1 MKKLILM
8 AGAAL
13 MVNMSA
19 QATDWLTEYFYGNF
33 DLNGVSLTFT
43 PDGTDNYTV
52 SAETI
57 TELPVDLL
65 AGTSDIG
72 LVDYVIFSSTWEPH
86 SLTIPNGGRFT
97 FFGEQ
102 YSTVWL
108 SGRGV
113 INFGTQDRWLYPSLS
128 DHYLYPGISLFF
140 QYLNPTE
147 GKISYVRTANP
158 DRFVI
163 TFEDVP
169 GYYTGDTEKTC
180 TAQCEMY
187 LADGTIKLSWI
198 DCAEDFSYNYTYVG
212 LSAGQG
218 EGGFIPTDF
227 SALLG
232 PVVPPNDADEDNI
245 PDTWETAHFG
255 SYTNCTAGDDSDL
268 DGFSNYNEYIANTD
282 PTDEDSHFQIQSAYL
297 TGAAAPE
304 FVLNWNCQTG
314 RTYSVLWSANPS
326 TGFTPVNTTG
336 ITHPQSSF
344 SAPVTGQQGFY
355 KVEVHMTE

>member
-19 QATDWLTEYFYGNF
+19 QATDWLSQYFYNNF
-33 DLNGVSLTFT
+33 DLNNTSLTFT
-43 PDGTDNYTV
+43 PVGTTNFTV

-57 TELPVDLL
+57 TELPVDLDTPDVNMGAVSTL
-65 AGTSDIG
+65 TLYYNSSIYPIDIANGNFYFFGKYYTSFYLCRGLITFGNANTYPYPWDWNDFYDHPAIG
-72 LVDYVIFSSTWEPH
+72 LFFNYWNTQSGG
-86 SLTIPNGGRFT
+86 TIRT
-97 FFGEQ
+97 
-102 YSTVWL
+102 
-108 SGRGV
+108 
-113 INFGTQDRWLYPSLS
+113 
-128 DHYLYPGISLFF
+128 
-140 QYLNPTE
+140 
-147 GKISYVRTANP
+147 VRTSKP
-158 DRFVI
+158 ERFVI
-163 TFEDVP
+163 TFEDVVTD
-169 GYYTGDTEKTC
+169 YSSVQC
-180 TAQCEMY
+180 TAQCE
-187 LADGTIKLSWI
+187 LFLDDGTIRLSWI
-198 DCAEDFSYNYTYVG
+198 DTGTYTYETIVG

-218 EGGFIPTDF
+218 YDSSYTTTDF
-227 SALLG
+227 SDLLG
-232 PVVPPNDADEDNI
+232 PVVTPGDVDDDNI
-245 PDTWETAHFG
+245 PDVWETAHFG

-297 TGAAAPE
+297 TGAATPE

-344 SAPVTGQQGFY
+344 SAPVTGEQGFY